1 MARLPLVEKSE
12 TMPIQRNWPK
22 GLFSMSL
29 ALIVAGLATFT
40 LAGCER
46 KERVLDV
53 QTPGADVKVDRNLD
67 TGEIE
72 VDVEEN

>member
-1 MARLPLVEKSE
+1 MS
-12 TMPIQRNWPK
+12 IQLKWPK
-22 GLFSMSL
+22 CLFRLSL
-29 ALIVAGLATFT
+29 ALIVAGLATFALT
-40 LAGCER
+40 GCER

-72 VDVEEN
+72 VDVQEN